1 MGEWFAENWYIC
13 ILLIIYLVER
23 SPEVLKSLKDAAQKK
38 VEERAVQKVFG
49 DKATEDDKQKRSKG
63 KRVLSGVLHLLPFI
77 SRIKRMVG
85 K

>member
-1 MGEWFAENWYIC
+1 MGEWLAENWYIL

-23 SPEVLKSLKDAAQKK
+23 SPEVLKTLKDAAQKK
-38 VEERAVQKVFG
+38 AEAKAAREVFG
-49 DKATEDDKQKRSKG
+49 DTEAGGDEQKRSKG

-77 SRIKRMVG
+77 SRIKRMSG